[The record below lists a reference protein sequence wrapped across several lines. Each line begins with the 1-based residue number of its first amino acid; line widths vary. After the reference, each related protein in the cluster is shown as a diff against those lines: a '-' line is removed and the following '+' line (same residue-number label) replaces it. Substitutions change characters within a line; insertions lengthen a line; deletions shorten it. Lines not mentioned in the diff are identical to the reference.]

1 MTPEQELEDA
11 VSPFDRMAV
20 GENENPEKIYHRVAA
35 AMHSL
40 CAAILRAEESH
51 VEKEHI
57 RALVEPARDFHAC
70 SPLVRRFQ
78 TWPRGYAGDY
88 ETIEYLCEAVNHA
101 EPLTVPWFIEQAA
114 LRSGCAQQHR
124 SKIAWQ
130 ATKVLQT
137 CLQRREAR
145 ILSVACGGSRHLR
158 MVQHSIAGSVPQLW
172 LNDVDAEALD
182 YSRTRL
188 TPSGCQL
195 ETIPGNVFRSVRKL
209 EAGAPYDLIL
219 LGGLFDY
226 LNERRGAWLL
236 SQLSSLLTRGG
247 KLCFTN
253 IATGNPDRVW
263 LEYVAGWSLIERDE
277 KNLQSLVQESQ
288 VPGVADL
295 SIERDPTGLTCL
307 TELALAA

>member
-1 MTPEQELEDA
+1 MTPEQELEEA
-11 VSPFDRMAV
+11 VSPFNQMDV
-20 GENENPEKIYHRVAA
+20 GEQENPQKIYHRVAA

-40 CAAILRAEESH
+40 CAAILRAEES
-51 VEKEHI
+51 
-57 RALVEPARDFHAC
+57 AVEPARIHELVQPARDLHAC

-101 EPLTVPWFIEQAA
+101 EPLTVSWFIEQAA
-114 LRSGCAQQHR
+114 LRSACAQQHR
-124 SKIAWQ
+124 SKITWQ
-130 ATKVLQT
+130 ANQVLQT

-145 ILSVACGGSRHLR
+145 ILSVAGGGSRHLQ
-158 MVQHSIAGSVPQLW
+158 MVQHSIAGAGPRLW
-172 LNDVDAEALD
+172 LNDVDSEALD
-182 YSRTRL
+182 YSRAHLPAADGR
-188 TPSGCQL
+188 L

-209 EAGAPYDLIL
+209 EGGAPFDLIL

-236 SQLSSLLTRGG
+236 SQLGSLLAPGG
-247 KLCFTN
+247 RLCFTN

-263 LEYVAGWSLIERDE
+263 LEYIAGWSLIERDE
-277 KNLQSLVQESQ
+277 QNLQSLVQESAL
-288 VPGVADL
+288 PGKAAL
-295 SIERDPTGLTCL
+295 HIERDPTGLTCL